1 MSYAVAFM
9 LILTLALAA
18 YTPSGAADLSRVDS
32 PPEGNTAPGHSAALV
47 TPTPGAPVDYPAEGY
62 GPINFPPN
70 INPLTGLPVVD
81 SALLNRRPLAIKI
94 SNGPRS
100 VRPQW
105 GLSLADHVFE
115 YFHEVGRTRF
125 NAIYYGNDAEIVG
138 PIRSARFADED
149 LVRMYKAIFAFG
161 SADIRVLNKLWGSE
175 FSDRLIFLSDYPC
188 PATANHPLCRTDPN
202 GYNHLVADTALL
214 SEHFG
219 QAGLPNGRQYLEGL
233 HFNVNTPEGGA
244 PGESVT
250 TRYSPSFYNR
260 WEYDAEIGRYLRY
273 EDQYDDPAG
282 NAEEYELLTDR
293 LTEQP
298 IMADNVII
306 LLTEYSPYSREPE
319 MWEIKL
325 SGCGKAYLFRDGQVY
340 AVSWARAVES
350 DLIAVTYPDGSR
362 FPLRPG
368 NTWYQMVGAASTIT
382 DDGSGNW
389 RFHHWTP

>member
-1 MSYAVAFM
+1 VRYFLAFM
-9 LILTLALAA
+9 LILTVALVA
-18 YTPSGAADLSRVDS
+18 YTPSGAANLSRVGS
-32 PPEGNTAPGHSAALV
+32 PLEGNTAPGQSTAPA
-47 TPTPGAPVDYPAEGY
+47 TPTPGTPADYPTQGY
-62 GPINFPPN
+62 GPINFPEN
-70 INPLTGLPVVD
+70 INPLTGLPVAD

-138 PIRSARFADED
+138 PIRSARYADED

-161 SADIRVLNKLWGSE
+161 SADIRILNKLWVSE

-188 PATANHPLCRTDPN
+188 PATADYPLCRTDPN
-202 GYNHLVADTALL
+202 VYNHLVADTALL
-214 SEHFG
+214 SEHFTP
-219 QAGLPNGRQYLEGL
+219 AGIANGRQYLDGL
-233 HFNVNTPEGGA
+233 HFNVNIPEGSA

-250 TRYSPSFYNR
+250 TRYSQSFYNR
-260 WEYDAEIGRYLRY
+260 WEYDPEIGRYLRY
-273 EDQYDDPAG
+273 EDKYDDPAG
-282 NAEEYELLTDR
+282 NAEEFELLTDR

-298 IMADNVII
+298 IMADNIVI
-306 LLTEYSPYSREPE
+306 LLTEHTYYSREPE
-319 MWEIKL
+319 VWEIEL
-325 SGCGKAYLFRDGQVY
+325 FGYGKAYLFRDGQVY
-340 AVSWARAVES
+340 EISWARAVES

-362 FPLRPG
+362 FPLQPG
-368 NTWYQMVGAASTIT
+368 NTWYQVVGASSTIT